1 MSATPELLSEYSGA
15 LVLLGAFHDAGVDV
29 ANHERQLQRLIETTS
44 DAPAPDIGDLRET
57 ARHLLEKITESA
69 VTTEE
74 YTRVQRPAEGDAVPH
89 PASKRQC
96 VHSINQLPS

>member
-15 LVLLGAFHDAGVDV
+15 LVLIGAFLEAGVEV
-29 ANHERQLQRLIETTS
+29 ANHERQLQQLIETTT
-44 DAPAPDIGDLRET
+44 DAPAPEIGDLRET
-57 ARHLLEKITESA
+57 ARHLLEKTFASA

-74 YTRVQRPAEGDAVPH
+74 YARIQRPAESDAAPH